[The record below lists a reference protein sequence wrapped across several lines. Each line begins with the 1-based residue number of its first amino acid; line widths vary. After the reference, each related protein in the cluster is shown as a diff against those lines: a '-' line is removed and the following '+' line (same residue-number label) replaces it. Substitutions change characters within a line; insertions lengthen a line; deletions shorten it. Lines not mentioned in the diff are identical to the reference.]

1 MLLPTPL
8 SSRPLLT
15 FSVLLDSSPCA
26 PLRVSCVPRRA
37 FATRNIDRRKLAT
50 ARPLDSWLDPI
61 YSADLGGPE
70 FRFSSMEFSE
80 RPPRFDR
87 QKFVRGWPSRPS
99 IYIYI
104 YTLYILNVFIYRGM
118 ERRDRKLLPVVAAGM
133 SEILIENLTARAN
146 IRERNCRVSGLYDE

>member
-1 MLLPTPL
+1 MGAGPRTRRSRLSGRGTEEPDEDTFRSRSIVLVQRSLYLIRPDTMDRVKLRATPHSPLLPPSSHFLCLARLL
-8 SSRPLLT
+8 SVCP
-15 FSVLLDSSPCA
+15 SP
-26 PLRVSCVPRRA
+26 CVPRRA

-104 YTLYILNVFIYRGM
+104 YIRYIF
-118 ERRDRKLLPVVAAGM
+118 
-133 SEILIENLTARAN
+133 
-146 IRERNCRVSGLYDE
+146 